1 MGRSRRA
8 VIMIAWSK
16 LIFVGCLFSFFVL
29 ALAARQMGDKAIWL
43 SLTIFVG
50 WISFLLAKFVFLSS
64 DGEECDEEKRLPVSI
79 ITGFL
84 GCGKTTLVNHILQNE
99 SGKRILVIE
108 NEIGEESVDHE
119 LLLRAPG
126 GRAKEE
132 VIVLSNG
139 CVCCTVR
146 GDLLR
151 ALHDLFKRPV
161 FRTLDWVLIETT
173 VLCRVFARAHTHA
186 HKQRNKKTHTHA
198 RPVHAH
204 APCTRTRS
212 HQRTYARAHTRTH
225 NSQTHKLSARGPTVF
240 LREPAPGRPA
250 GRGMIRRSRR
260 GGGDWRDAG
269 REGGSAA
276 ERLGRDCR
284 KTRKRLLKD
293 SEGVRIKRLP
303 KDSKETAER
312 LGRDC

>member
-1 MGRSRRA
+1 
-8 VIMIAWSK
+8 MIAWSK

-173 VLCRVFARAHTHA
+173 VLRRAHARAHTHA
-186 HKQRNKKTHTHA
+186 HEQRNKLVRTRAPFTRA
-198 RPVHAH
+198 RSHKQTNACAHAH
-204 APCTRTRS
+204 TT
-212 HQRTYARAHTRTH
+212 
-225 NSQTHKLSARGPTVF
+225 QTHKLSARGPTIF
-240 LREPAPGRPA
+240 FCKPGPGRPA
-250 GRGMIRRSRR
+250 VGGMIRRSRR
-260 GGGDWRDAG
+260 GGGDGRDAG
-269 REGGSAA
+269 REDGSAA

>member
-173 VLCRVFARAHTHA
+173 VLRRAHARAHTHT
-186 HKQRNKKTHTHA
+186 HEQRNKLVRT
-198 RPVHAH
+198 R
-204 APCTRTRS
+204 APFTRTRS
-212 HQRTYARAHTRTH
+212 HKQTPARTH
-225 NSQTHKLSARGPTVF
+225 TKHSGRRHDSP
-240 LREPAPGRPA
+240 EPARRRRWE
-250 GRGMIRRSRR
+250 GRGT
-260 GGGDWRDAG
+260 GG
-269 REGGSAA
+269 RERCRKTRKRLPKDSKETA
-276 ERLGRDCR
+276 ERLGRCENKETAKRLERDCR